1 MNLEEKENGEN
12 IKNQEKP
19 NHQKLQKV
27 KYHGLY
33 QDWTS
38 QITLC
43 RQYDTES
50 LLICSKIRATLAS
63 LSQTPDIDTAQ
74 MVNNV

>member
-38 QITLC
+38 QIMFC

-50 LLICSKIRATLAS
+50 SLICSKVRAILAS
-63 LSQTPDIDTAQ
+63 LSQVPDIDTGQ
-74 MVNNV
+74 MVNKI